1 MPPYVEQQCELPTR
15 VRNAPTTYEAAA
27 FWQRGL
33 PEEAQ
38 RKGTQRQRTAQLD
51 ALRKME
57 LQRTLQH
64 AREEGHAM
72 AVKQATTVIA
82 SARTRLMKM
91 AEDLAVVKA
100 ARAKE
105 AAEAQAYRRKMEA
118 SKRQKTL
125 HAFFA
130 SPLQH
135 EARPRARPEAL
146 GEGYTA
152 RNLTSGI
159 FASTRSH
166 RENGAIAF
174 ADDAKEGAF
183 FVVDKSID
191 STEKYTLFSIAKDSV
206 LRSADE
212 DITADASG
220 HLAVRKGEMVV
231 DGARYS
237 CVSPGGT
244 VFAPTGLEVVVPIVA
259 IFAFD
264 LDVQE
269 LDTSR
274 RTMRNHTRKW
284 QLASEDHSRMLR
296 LLSET
301 LEDQVAAAVRNV
313 SGRS

>member
-1 MPPYVEQQCELPTR
+1 MGIKKLHFFESVGRPGFVGIRERSCHQCLGACAVGKFADCQHSERCGHYRIL
-15 VRNAPTTYEAAA
+15 
-27 FWQRGL
+27 
-33 PEEAQ
+33 
-38 RKGTQRQRTAQLD
+38 QLD
-51 ALRKME
+51 P
-57 LQRTLQH
+57 
-64 AREEGHAM
+64 
-72 AVKQATTVIA
+72 
-82 SARTRLMKM
+82 
-91 AEDLAVVKA
+91 
-100 ARAKE
+100 
-105 AAEAQAYRRKMEA
+105 
-118 SKRQKTL
+118 KT
-125 HAFFA
+125 AI
-130 SPLQH
+130 
-135 EARPRARPEAL
+135 PR
-146 GEGYTA
+146 
-152 RNLTSGI
+152 
-159 FASTRSH
+159 ASTRSH